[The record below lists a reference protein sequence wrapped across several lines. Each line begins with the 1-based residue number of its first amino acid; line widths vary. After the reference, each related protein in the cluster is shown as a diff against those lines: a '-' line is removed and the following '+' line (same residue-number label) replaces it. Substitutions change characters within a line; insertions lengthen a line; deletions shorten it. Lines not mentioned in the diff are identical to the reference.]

1 SRLRVTMEPVHE
13 KKKQSQ
19 KTPICHDERGG
30 VFDQNEYDKD
40 LPAGVFRVG
49 GSLFDGQV
57 TFKDFT
63 ISQQRHKVAKGGI
76 AVKGLDV
83 GTVSNMI
90 PGFAFSS
97 TAPKGSLTATL
108 DIKSL
113 PFDAPKRGDMTLRL
127 DELRLERGKN
137 VIE

>member
-1 SRLRVTMEPVHE
+1 ANVRHGGLVRGNAVATGIPLSRLDMLGGAGKMLDGSMSMVADVGGTLTEMEMTADVNLARVRIGASTLPPSRLRVTMEPVHE

-57 TFKDFT
+57 TFKD
-63 ISQQRHKVAKGGI
+63 
-76 AVKGLDV
+76 
-83 GTVSNMI
+83 
-90 PGFAFSS
+90 
-97 TAPKGSLTATL
+97 
-108 DIKSL
+108 
-113 PFDAPKRGDMTLRL
+113 
-127 DELRLERGKN
+127 
-137 VIE
+137 